1 MPRNTW
7 GASGARVLVAG
18 LIRLFSFSL
27 SLALALSLSLSL
39 SLSHSLSHTHT
50 DTDTQRR
57 LREMSLCPLEKS
69 LSWQQGAR
77 QWRPD

>member
-7 GASGARVLVAG
+7 GASGARVLAAG
-18 LIRLFSFSL
+18 LIRLFSFFL
-27 SLALALSLSLSL
+27 SLTLSLSL
-39 SLSHSLSHTHT
+39 SLSHTITH
-50 DTDTQRR
+50 TQRR

>member
-7 GASGARVLVAG
+7 GASGARVLAAG

-27 SLALALSLSLSL
+27 SLSLSLSL
-39 SLSHSLSHTHT
+39 THTQTHTQTHTHT
-50 DTDTQRR
+50 DRR

>member
-7 GASGARVLVAG
+7 GASGARVLAAG
-18 LIRLFSFSL
+18 LIRLFFSF
-27 SLALALSLSLSL
+27 SLSLSL
-39 SLSHSLSHTHT
+39 SLSHTHKHTHT